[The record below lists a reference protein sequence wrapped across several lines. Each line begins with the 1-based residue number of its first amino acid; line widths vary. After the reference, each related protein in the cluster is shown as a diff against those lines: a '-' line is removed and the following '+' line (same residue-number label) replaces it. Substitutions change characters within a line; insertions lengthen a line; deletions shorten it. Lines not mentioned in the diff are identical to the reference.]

1 MGGYTRLMY
10 FRPFPI
16 LTIIAVP
23 ALAALIALGVWQVQR
38 ASWKADLIVQFEQA
52 AKAEPLAPEAALC
65 AQTPTTGEVVAPPQA
80 SGSSLRVFG
89 HAADGAA
96 GWRLFQAVQLSCGVV
111 LAETGFEPLEIGGPG
126 GVLLTAPK
134 APPDR
139 FLVDAWPAKPLMA
152 AQNSP
157 ATNEWHWFDAPLMAT
172 TLEAA
177 PLNAGFI
184 LTPLAG
190 TPDFLTR
197 TPPESHIGYA
207 VTWFGM
213 AAAFAVIYAVFHARA
228 GRLRFRRRPTD
239 KGTPKE

>member
-1 MGGYTRLMY
+1 MY

-38 ASWKADLIVQFEQA
+38 ASWKANLITQFEQA
-52 AKAEPLAPEAALC
+52 AKVQPQSPEAVLC
-65 AQTPTTGEVVAPPQA
+65 AQPPKPGEVVAPPQA
-80 SGSSLRVFG
+80 SGKSLRVFG

-96 GWRLFQAVQLSCGVV
+96 GWRLFQAVQLSCGAV
-111 LAETGFEPLEIGGPG
+111 LAETGFEALEIGGPG
-126 GVLLTAPK
+126 GVLLAAPK

-139 FLVDAWPAKPLMA
+139 FLVETWPAKPMMA
-152 AQNSP
+152 AQNTPS
-157 ATNEWHWFDAPLMAT
+157 TNEWHWFDAPLMAT

-177 PLNAGFI
+177 PLNAAFI
-184 LTPLAG
+184 LTPLSG
-190 TPDFLTR
+190 MPDFLTR

-228 GRLRFRRRPTD
+228 GRLRFGKRPTD
-239 KGTPKE
+239 KGATKE